1 MTDNNPFNGHR
12 IESLENYE
20 NEQSEVYTGSNSYS
34 PRSIE
39 DFTEQYQ
46 NESDIDTEV
55 WTLSGRIIRENEF
68 GDFVFYDLNDR
79 TDIVQVMCSVD
90 NRSDFETDSYQS
102 LENVNIGD
110 RVVFVGQPAFS
121 DTGELT
127 LNATEYELVAK
138 SLQDFSRDHNQLSE
152 DRLITDRTAALS
164 TSDDLYNTVRTR
176 FEIQQNIREYLNE
189 NNYTEV
195 ETPILHSQPDGA
207 NATPFETYCEALDE
221 DVYLRVAPELYLKR
235 LIVSGYDAVY
245 EMSRCFRNE
254 DIDTTHNPEFT
265 MLELYETYADYEDM
279 MSLTENIFS
288 SVAREIHG
296 TTEIEY
302 NNQVIDVSTPWERIR
317 FDDAMSDLLGQRVGN
332 VSDNS
337 LIERGRTRGYL
348 NDESS
353 ELTRDALLMEVFEN
367 EIEDDLRG
375 PVFVTD
381 YPVGS
386 TPLCQTVDNNDSR
399 VQRFESFISG
409 MEVANSYTE
418 LTDPREQYDRLLEQ
432 ANGDEN
438 AVNNEFVEA
447 LSYGMPPTAGLG
459 IGIDR
464 LVMVMTDSQS
474 IKDILPYP
482 MTDGRI

>member
-12 IESLENYE
+12 LESLENYE

-39 DFTEQYQ
+39 AFTDQYQ
-46 NESDIDTEV
+46 GESDINDEF
-55 WTLSGRIIRENEF
+55 WTLSGRVIRENEF

-90 NRSDFETDSYQS
+90 DRSDFETESYQS

-110 RVVFVGQPAFS
+110 QLVFIGQPSFS

-127 LNATEYELVAK
+127 LNATEYEIVAK

-164 TSDDLYNTVRTR
+164 TNDGLYDTVRTR
-176 FEIQQNIREYLNE
+176 FEIQRNIRQYLNRR
-189 NNYTEV
+189 NYTEV

-207 NATPFETYCEALDE
+207 NATPFETYCEALEE

-235 LIVSGYDAVY
+235 LVVSGYDAVY

-288 SVAREIHG
+288 SIASEIYE
-296 TTEIEY
+296 TTDVEY
-302 NNQVIDVSTPWERIR
+302 NNQIIDVSTPWDRIT
-317 FDDAMSDLLGQRVGN
+317 FDNAMSNILNQHVRD
-332 VSDNS
+332 VSDDS
-337 LIERGRTRGYL
+337 LIERGQTQGYL
-348 NDESS
+348 DEGSS
-353 ELTRDALLMEVFEN
+353 ELTRDELLMEVFEN
-367 EIEDDLRG
+367 EIEDDLSG
-375 PVFVTD
+375 PVFITD

-386 TPLCQTVDNNDSR
+386 TPLCQTVDNDNSR
-399 VQRFESFISG
+399 VQRFEAFICG

-418 LTDPREQYDRLLEQ
+418 LTDPREQYNRLLEQ
-432 ANGDEN
+432 ANNDED

-464 LVMVMTDSQS
+464 LVMIMTDSQS